1 MKGTLPDGTEDPRT
15 ALPEDVLAEAN
26 RRARPSVA
34 RAGGNNLGFAAGLVG
49 IGLLG
54 ALTFANLS
62 AGRAELQQ
70 QAAQPQPADP
80 AQPPAAQVQ
89 PPPPARLPLSQTI
102 PPPVLV
108 QPPAPARTATAP
120 QQPGPDQTLTLPALV
135 VDLSKPAADAAP
147 RPATPPAA
155 ANLSAEEQ
163 FADRVSQADA
173 RPTSAV
179 RLNNLTQVVPQ
190 GSVITG
196 VLETAI
202 NSDLPGFVR
211 AVVSRDVTGFDGR
224 QVLIPTGSRLI
235 GQYRSGLAAGQS
247 RAFVIWTR
255 LIRPDGVS
263 IQLASPV
270 TDPLGRAGLGGKVD
284 NHFLQRFGSAI
295 LLSVI
300 NTGTAALARGA
311 DAVIIQSAQDAQSV
325 AGIALQRN
333 ITIPPTV
340 NVAQGTPI
348 RILTAR
354 DLDFSGVG

>member
-1 MKGTLPDGTEDPRT
+1 MKGTIPDSASDPRAT
-15 ALPEDVLAEAN
+15 LDEDQLAEAN

-34 RAGGNNLGFAAGLVG
+34 RTGGGNLGFAAGLVA

-62 AGRAELQQ
+62 AGRASLQQ
-70 QAAQPQPADP
+70 PAPEAQPQPAPTP
-80 AQPPAAQVQ
+80 A
-89 PPPPARLPLSQTI
+89 PPPPAPTGQPPLSQTI
-102 PPPVLV
+102 PAPVLI
-108 QPPAPARTATAP
+108 QPPPPPSPTPQPA
-120 QQPGPDQTLTLPALV
+120 QQDQTLTLPALV
-135 VDLSKPAADAAP
+135 VDLSKPAAEQTP
-147 RPATPPAA
+147 RPAAPGAPAA
-155 ANLSAEEQ
+155 GLSAEEQ

>member
-1 MKGTLPDGTEDPRT
+1 MKGTLPDSKVDPRT
-15 ALPEDVLAEAN
+15 ALDIDQLAEAN
-26 RRARPSVA
+26 RRARPTVA
-34 RAGGNNLGFAAGLVG
+34 RAGGNNLGFAAGLVA

-62 AGRAELQQ
+62 AGRADLQQ
-70 QAAQPQPADP
+70 QPVQPQPAEP
-80 AQPPAAQVQ
+80 APPPAAPV
-89 PPPPARLPLSQTI
+89 PSRPPLSQTI

-108 QPPAPARTATAP
+108 QPPAPVRLMAPPRQGPTA
-120 QQPGPDQTLTLPALV
+120 DQTLTLPALV
-135 VDLSKPAADAAP
+135 VDLSKPAAEPAP
-147 RPATPPAA
+147 RPGTPGAA
-155 ANLSAEEQ
+155 PNLSAEEQ
-163 FADRVSQADA
+163 FADRVSQSDV
-173 RPTSAV
+173 RPSTAV
-179 RLNNLTQVVPQ
+179 QLTNLTQVVPQ

-235 GQYRSGLAAGQS
+235 GQYRSGLAVGQS